1 MIVLIL
7 IFLLLIVGF
16 GYWGHDRECDC
27 GELCV
32 TGGLAV
38 FGDVLM
44 EGSPVVED
52 LASEGTNEFF
62 GVQHQAGSSFSLQV
76 HRRRMPSGTTP
87 GLTM

>member
-16 GYWGHDRECDC
+16 GYWGHDRECGC
-27 GELCV
+27 GGV

-38 FGDVLM
+38 FGDVPM

-62 GVQHQAGSSFSLQV
+62 GFRIRRGPPSLCRCIGAECRRE
-76 HRRRMPSGTTP
+76 RRRA
-87 GLTM
+87 